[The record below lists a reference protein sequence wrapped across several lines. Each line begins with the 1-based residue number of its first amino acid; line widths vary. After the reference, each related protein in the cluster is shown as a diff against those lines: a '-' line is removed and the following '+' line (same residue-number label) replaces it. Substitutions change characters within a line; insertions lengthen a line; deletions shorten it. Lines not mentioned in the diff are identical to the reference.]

1 MKKFKQTLED
11 SYGITKRTITTINP
25 QANTIL
31 ERVHQIIGNIV
42 RTFSFDALE
51 EDDDPWSVILSA
63 VAFAIRATVS
73 ITTEKYPMQLVF
85 GRDAVL
91 KI

>member
-51 EDDDPWSVILSA
+51 EDDDP
-63 VAFAIRATVS
+63 
-73 ITTEKYPMQLVF
+73 
-85 GRDAVL
+85 
-91 KI
+91 